1 MLVSDSLPELP
12 NSYRYGKGDDF
23 AGGASA
29 RERLDARMSQR
40 HGGRTRPSR
49 TIPSTSISP
58 QFIRA
63 ALLLLAA
70 IALVGLVVFGV
81 TRCVSGSAASTGQD
95 ASASSAVDTVAARV
109 SFVAVG
115 DNLPND
121 VIGEYADSQAG
132 SKGDGSYDYRFLF
145 TQVKPIVSSVDL
157 AYVDQ
162 ETHIGGDD
170 IGPKGYP
177 SFNTTDEMADAV
189 VDAGFDMVASATNHA
204 YDWGY
209 YGALEH
215 SLDVWSKLPVAYAG
229 TAASAEAAEKVAVV
243 ERSGIR
249 FALLSYTYGLNGY
262 QEGEI
267 EDYYVNYIDKGKISA
282 DVARAKGV
290 ADVVLVAMHWGTEDE
305 SNPDAMEQEYAQ
317 FLADVGVDVVLG
329 SHPHIIQPM
338 TWLSGKDG
346 NRTLVCYSLG
356 NFVMQYEDPTPHQN
370 LEGMMKC
377 DFVRRQAEGP
387 VTVENVE
394 WVPLVYHGAEGEYS
408 VWPVSSYPDAFAS
421 RHTAFKGESDPKSWM
436 VQESN
441 RIVNSLGGSFP
452 IEGMGASPEEEDGQ

>member
-1 MLVSDSLPELP
+1 
-12 NSYRYGKGDDF
+12 
-23 AGGASA
+23 
-29 RERLDARMSQR
+29 MSQR

-370 LEGMMKC
+370 LEG
-377 DFVRRQAEGP
+377 
-387 VTVENVE
+387 
-394 WVPLVYHGAEGEYS
+394 
-408 VWPVSSYPDAFAS
+408 
-421 RHTAFKGESDPKSWM
+421 
-436 VQESN
+436 
-441 RIVNSLGGSFP
+441 
-452 IEGMGASPEEEDGQ
+452 